1 LFTKTILFHIKNRIV
16 ESITFFVKI
25 IDFIGILTHSTIRL
39 QQVRKTI
46 YLHQAISYYFKKM
59 NLILFFIQ
67 LADIYSKITHLNW
80 TSFLT

>member
-1 LFTKTILFHIKNRIV
+1 MSSSKKNKLSRAILDRCPPLEVYGVMI
-16 ESITFFVKI
+16 FFK
-25 IDFIGILTHSTIRL
+25 L
-39 QQVRKTI
+39 RK
-46 YLHQAISYYFKKM
+46 LSYYFKKM

>member
-1 LFTKTILFHIKNRIV
+1 MKTILFHIKNRIV

-46 YLHQAISYYFKKM
+46 YLHQAISYYLNFRTTK
-59 NLILFFIQ
+59 NP
-67 LADIYSKITHLNW
+67 ITP
-80 TSFLT
+80 